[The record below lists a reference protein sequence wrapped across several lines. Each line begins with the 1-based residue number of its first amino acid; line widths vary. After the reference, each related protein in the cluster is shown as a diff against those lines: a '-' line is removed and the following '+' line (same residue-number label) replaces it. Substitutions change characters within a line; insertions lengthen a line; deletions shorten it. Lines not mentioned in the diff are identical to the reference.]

1 MPAAKKTAP
10 RKRAAAQK
18 APAKKADKTLT
29 PWQQWTA
36 RPDAI
41 DDLCA
46 KVESGSTLTAF
57 ANGLGVE
64 TSTLTRW
71 LDADLQ
77 RSARAREARSR
88 AAATY
93 DDMALRGIEEAAD
106 PFELARAKERA
117 HHLRWRAAKV
127 NPREYGEKIE
137 LGGEVGLKSMSEDQV
152 KAEALALAA
161 KLGVAIG
168 GHGSTNDSGGLASSS

>member
-1 MPAAKKTAP
+1 MAAKKAP
-10 RKRAAAQK
+10 ATKK
-18 APAKKADKTLT
+18 APAKKAAPKPMT
-29 PWQQWTA
+29 PWQAWTQ
-36 RPDAI
+36 RTDAI

-57 ANGLGVE
+57 AASLGVE

-71 LDADLQ
+71 LDADTQ

-137 LGGEVGLKSMSEDQV
+137 LGGEVGIKTLSDDAV
-152 KAEALALAA
+152 KAEALKLAA
-161 KLGVAIG
+161 KLGVVLPDAT
-168 GHGSTNDSGGLASSS
+168 GSVSSPE

>member
-10 RKRAAAQK
+10 RKRAAARK
-18 APAKKADKTLT
+18 VAKPAKPLT
-29 PWQQWTA
+29 PWQAWTQRA
-36 RPDAI
+36 DAM
-41 DDLCA
+41 DDLCG
-46 KVESGSTLTAF
+46 KVEGGATLTSF
-57 ANGLGVE
+57 AQSLGVE

-71 LDADLQ
+71 LDADPQ

-127 NPREYGEKIE
+127 NPREYGEKLE
-137 LGGEVGLKSMSEDQV
+137 LGGEVGLKSLSEDQV
-152 KAEALALAA
+152 KAEALALAV
-161 KLGVAIG
+161 KLGISIG
-168 GHGSTNDSGGLASSS
+168 ASGAGANNSSGLAPAS

>member
-10 RKRAAAQK
+10 SKRAAKQVK
-18 APAKKADKTLT
+18 PAKPLT
-29 PWQQWTA
+29 PWQKWTA
-36 RPDAI
+36 RDDAM

-57 ANGLGVE
+57 AESLGVE

-71 LDADLQ
+71 LDGDPQ
-77 RSARAREARSR
+77 RSARAREARAR

-93 DDMALRGIEEAAD
+93 DDMALRGIEEAND

-137 LGGEVGLKSMSEDQV
+137 LGGEVGLKSLSDAQV

-161 KLGVAIG
+161 KLGVSVSQDAT
-168 GHGSTNDSGGLASSS
+168 GSVPG